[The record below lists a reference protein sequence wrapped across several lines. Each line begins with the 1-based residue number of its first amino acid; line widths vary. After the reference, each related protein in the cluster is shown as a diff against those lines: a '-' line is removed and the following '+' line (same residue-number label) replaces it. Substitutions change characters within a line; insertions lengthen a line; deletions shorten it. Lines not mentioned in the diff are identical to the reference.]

1 MITHKLTK
9 MVSVLAF
16 GLMNFNLTVHAQE
29 QVPVADRHLP
39 RLIQTYTEMFEI
51 SAIEHAKMMSKPS
64 NANNHT
70 ALRNKLIEQVKAK
83 KATLVSSQSLI
94 TTPGWRGTSESINEL
109 IYATEY
115 DPTLAAPK
123 NQGNPGAKITT
134 LPSTP
139 GRFNTRNI
147 GTTIVVEAR
156 LGEDLRT
163 IDLSL
168 KPEVVKH
175 LGFRLLGEWGRG
187 SNVKMPIFYTI
198 RLNTSLTLHDG
209 QFTLVGTTSPQVGG
223 KEDSSKKILF
233 FVKASILKVEK

>member
-1 MITHKLTK
+1 

-175 LGFRLLGEWGRG
+175 LGFRLIKEWNIKGLRT
-187 SNVKMPIFYTI
+187 KEEMPIFYTI
-198 RLNTSLTLHDG
+198 LVDKSLTVLDG
-209 QFTLVGTTSPQVGG
+209 QFTLVETTSPKVDG
-223 KEDSSKKILF
+223 KEDSSKKIFF
-233 FVKASILKVEK
+233 FVRASILKVGK